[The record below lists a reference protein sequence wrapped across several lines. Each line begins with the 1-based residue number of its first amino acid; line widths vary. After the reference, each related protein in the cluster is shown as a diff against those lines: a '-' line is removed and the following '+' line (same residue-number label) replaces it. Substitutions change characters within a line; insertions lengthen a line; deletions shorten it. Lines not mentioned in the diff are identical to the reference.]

1 MKKYLLTLVLILIPT
16 FGIMFRFGIYTM
28 HDFHIFRQYEFDKC
42 IKAWTFPCRWAP
54 DAGLG
59 YGEPIF
65 NYYGQFPYWAGQVFR
80 LLNFSVID
88 STKINFGLT
97 IVLSALTMYL
107 LARKFWGDTGAV
119 ISAVLYAYA
128 PYRAVDVWVR
138 GALPEAMAFVFFPVI
153 LLCLKEFIETSKLK
167 YLFWLVLAFTGLI
180 ITHNLSLVMF
190 LPFALIWFVYWFI
203 KTSNK
208 SIHTIYDLISSG
220 LVTFLLSAFYLLPV
234 IFENGLVMMGETTTG
249 YYDFHL
255 HYATLKQLFLSFFWG
270 YGGSV
275 WGPNDTMSFA
285 VGHVHWIIAV
295 IILTTLCISLL
306 RRRETKEGGIAV
318 FMISLGFFAAFL
330 THGKAEFIWETIKPM
345 AFVQFPWR
353 FLTMSTLFLSLAAGA
368 VSRIAPKIVLAIL
381 ITIPILFY
389 AGNFRPDI
397 WRSIGD
403 KEQFTGKL
411 WDEQRSSALLDF
423 WPKSAKV
430 PNSFAPSTP
439 EVMLDTRFPI
449 VYFPGWTARINGK
462 KVPVFAS
469 GPMSLVTV
477 AVPEDEKVKLTFED
491 TLIRRI
497 GNLVSLVTLIGL
509 LIWKWKKS

>member
-28 HDFHIFRQYEFDKC
+28 HDFHVFRQYEFDKC

-65 NYYGQFPYWAGQVFR
+65 NYYGQFPYWVGQVFR
-80 LLNFSVID
+80 LLNFSVTD

-97 IVLSALTMYL
+97 IVLSAVTMYL
-107 LARKFWGDTGAV
+107 LARKFWGNTGAV
-119 ISAVLYAYA
+119 ISAILYAYA

-138 GALPEAMAFVFFPVI
+138 GALPEAMAFVFFPII
-153 LLCLKEFIETSKLK
+153 LLCLKEFVENRKLK
-167 YLFWLVLAFTGLI
+167 YLFWLILAFAGLI

-190 LPFALIWFVYWFI
+190 LPFVLVWFVYFFI
-203 KTSNK
+203 KSRNK
-208 SIHTIYDLISSG
+208 SIHIVYDLISAG
-220 LVTFLLSAFYLLPV
+220 MVTFLLSAFYLLPV
-234 IFENGLVMMGETTTG
+234 IIEGGLVMVSETTTG

-255 HYATLKQLFLSFFWG
+255 HYTTLKQLFLSLFWG
-270 YGGSV
+270 FGGSV

-285 VGHVHWIIAV
+285 VGHVHWLVALIV
-295 IILTTLCISLL
+295 VGYLL
-306 RRRETKEGGIAV
+306 IRRQRNDAWLFIT
-318 FMISLGFFAAFL
+318 LGFFAAFL
-330 THGKAEFIWETIKPM
+330 THGKAEFVWEAIRPM
-345 AFVQFPWR
+345 AFIQFPWR
-353 FLTMSTLFLSLAAGA
+353 FLTMSTLFLSLATG
-368 VSRIAPKIVLAIL
+368 VISQFTPKIVLAIL
-381 ITIPILFY
+381 VTSSILFY

-430 PNSFAPSTP
+430 PNDFAPIAP
-439 EVMLDTRFPI
+439 EVKLDTRFPI
-449 VYFPGWTARINGK
+449 VYFPGWTAKIKNQ

-469 GPMSLVTV
+469 GPMSQVTV
-477 AVPEDEKVKLTFED
+477 RVPEGEEVELSFED
-491 TLIRRI
+491 TPVRRL
-497 GNLVSLVTLIGL
+497 GNIVSALALLGL
-509 LIWKWKKS
+509 LLWKWKKS